1 MASEI
6 KVDTISEKT
15 SANGVAIDS
24 VTLKDGGATLTAPLI
39 LADGSASAPT
49 ITNTGDTNCGLL
61 FSAADT
67 MAFSA
72 GGTSQ
77 FTMAD
82 GVIAPVTDND
92 VDLGTSSLEFKDGY
106 FDGTLYCD
114 TLNLA
119 GTNHTSISSPITAL
133 NNATANELVTVG
145 ATTTELEAESLLTF
159 DAASDPPL
167 LYCEGIVELRHSGD
181 ASRMLRFDANRGTGG
196 DSLGSVEWQ
205 WNNTTVAK
213 IEAIAGA
220 DTTNKDDSSVYI
232 HTRTSGSALTN
243 SVRFQHNQTNCFSNN
258 DSFATTYLMDIN
270 GTGTI
275 MRLNRAD
282 DGAMVVFQS
291 AGSTEG
297 NVSISGSTCTYTT
310 FTGAHWSQLSD
321 NSKPTILQ
329 GTVMETINEMCD
341 WYVVEFLNKEGK
353 TVKEQHLLQAGQSA
367 GDVINHTY
375 EDETVEAT
383 IVKEE
388 NNNLAKVKISDSE
401 DSKAVYG
408 VFQTWDEDN
417 DMNVV
422 GLGTFVIR
430 VHSGETVAIGD
441 LLSSKG
447 DGTAKVQADDI
458 MRART
463 IAKVTSTIKQT
474 TYADDSYTVP
484 CTLHCG

>member
-1 MASEI
+1 
-6 KVDTISEKT
+6 
-15 SANGVAIDS
+15 
-24 VTLKDGGATLTAPLI
+24 
-39 LADGSASAPT
+39 
-49 ITNTGDTNCGLL
+49 
-61 FSAADT
+61 
-67 MAFSA
+67 
-72 GGTSQ
+72 
-77 FTMAD
+77 
-82 GVIAPVTDND
+82 
-92 VDLGTSSLEFKDGY
+92 
-106 FDGTLYCD
+106 
-114 TLNLA
+114 
-119 GTNHTSISSPITAL
+119 
-133 NNATANELVTVG
+133 
-145 ATTTELEAESLLTF
+145 
-159 DAASDPPL
+159 
-167 LYCEGIVELRHSGD
+167 
-181 ASRMLRFDANRGTGG
+181 
-196 DSLGSVEWQ
+196 
-205 WNNTTVAK
+205 
-213 IEAIAGA
+213 
-220 DTTNKDDSSVYI
+220 
-232 HTRTSGSALTN
+232 
-243 SVRFQHNQTNCFSNN
+243 
-258 DSFATTYLMDIN
+258 MDIN

-282 DGAMVVFQS
+282 DGAMLLFQS

-353 TVKEQHLLQAGQSA
+353 TVKEQHLLQEGQSA
-367 GDVINHTY
+367 GDVINYTY
-375 EDETVEAT
+375 EGETVKAT

-422 GLGTFVIR
+422 GLGTFVVRI
-430 VHSGETVAIGD
+430 HSGETVAIGD

-458 MRART
+458 IRSRT